1 MPGNPASRDS
11 ESVEP
16 KTEAETEQPDHQEDF
31 HAGQTKPPTK
41 TESDEGTK
49 CTKAEK
55 KNEVGV
61 ESTKSNTGITII
73 TIYNPMLFH
82 WKFKLPYGLVCP
94 SVGLL

>member
-31 HAGQTKPPTK
+31 HAGQTKPPQK

-49 CTKAEK
+49 CTKTEK
-55 KNEVGV
+55 KNEVVV
-61 ESTKSNTGITII
+61 ENTKSNTGIITTYNSILTI
-73 TIYNPMLFH
+73 L
-82 WKFKLPYGLVCP
+82 G
-94 SVGLL
+94 